1 MEQAKIARGY
11 VQSKKRQ
18 ARGKQVRVG
27 GCISFTLRAGEALLR
42 GKSRMVF
49 LSVKT

>member
-1 MEQAKIARGY
+1 MEQAKIATRY
-11 VQSKKRQ
+11 VQSKKDKQ
-18 ARGKQVRVG
+18 EGKQVRVG